1 MLPRCWGFCIA
12 LDDGLARHG
21 HGRHTVA
28 VDEHIIARF
37 LHIVIRT
44 AHGEIMS
51 PVNVN
56 LIDLF
61 FVRKADTV
69 SDGIFFNDVKSASR
83 FFSLFLESI
92 ETVDD
97 KPLRQP
103 HGSCVNRAGKRTAAG
118 FIDTAD
124 GGIAF

>member
-1 MLPRCWGFCIA
+1 
-12 LDDGLARHG
+12 
-21 HGRHTVA
+21 
-28 VDEHIIARF
+28 
-37 LHIVIRT
+37 
-44 AHGEIMS
+44 MS

-69 SDGIFFNDVKSASR
+69 SDGIFFNDVKER
-83 FFSLFLESI
+83 LTLFFAQLFGII
-92 ETVDD
+92 EAVDD
-97 KPLRQP
+97 KPLRKP
-103 HGSCVNRAGKRTAAG
+103 HGSCVNGAGKRTAAG